1 VKAYAATDIAV
12 IAAAHVELP
21 DNSIK
26 DSEEVL
32 ALIKGDGGDIAEVDT
47 VDRLDWM

>member
-1 VKAYAATDIAV
+1 VKTHAATDVAV

-21 DNSIK
+21 DNGIE

-32 ALIKGDGGDIAEVDT
+32 ALIEGNGGDIAAVDT
-47 VDRLDWM
+47 VDKLN